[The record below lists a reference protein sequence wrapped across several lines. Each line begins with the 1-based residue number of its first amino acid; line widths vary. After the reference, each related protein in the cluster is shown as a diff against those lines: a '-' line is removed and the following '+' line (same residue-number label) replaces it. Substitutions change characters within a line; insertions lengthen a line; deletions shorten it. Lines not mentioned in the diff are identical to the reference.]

1 MIRSPQV
8 SHSSILRLVA
18 FCLFLFT
25 TDSAF
30 AQPGNDN
37 ATRLEVIR
45 RHIADAGELFKK
57 KSFSDSGK
65 KIRAAQALLER
76 VLEDASED
84 DREILMKEY
93 GRIAK
98 AHELLQA
105 ENVTLPGLLPFPDK
119 LGGDDSA
126 GDQDKTGED
135 PSMPGEEKGNPSG
148 DEKLVSFKSVVAPIL
163 VTHCGNCHVRGA
175 QGEYSIRTFDALMA
189 AAAGNSVVAGKPD
202 ESLLVTRIE
211 DGSMPK
217 RGPKV
222 TPADLAK
229 IRKWIEQGA
238 NFDGEDRTEQLKA
251 GDNSPRP
258 FR

>member
-1 MIRSPQV
+1 M
-8 SHSSILRLVA
+8 SHSSLLRLFVFCLA
-18 FCLFLFT
+18 FCLFLFAA
-25 TDSAF
+25 DSAV

-45 RHIADAGELFKK
+45 RHIADAGDLFKK
-57 KSFSDSGK
+57 KSFAESGK

-76 VLEDASED
+76 VVEDASED
-84 DREILMKEY
+84 DREMLLKEY

-98 AHELLQA
+98 AHELLQK
-105 ENVTLPGLLPFPDK
+105 ENVTLPELTPFPDK
-119 LGGDDSA
+119 LGDDDSA
-126 GDQDKTGED
+126 ADQPESGED
-135 PSMPGEEKGNPSG
+135 PPKSGEEKGNKSG
-148 DEKLVSFKSVVAPIL
+148 EDKRVSFKSVVAPIL

-175 QGEYSIRTFDALMA
+175 QGQYNIGTFDALMA

-202 ESLLVTRIE
+202 DSLLVTRIE

-222 TPADLAK
+222 SEADLAK

-251 GDNSPRP
+251 GGDSPKA